1 MNLDLNLNN
10 VSIKKIMTFDHQLK
24 LEIVQAGPEIKLRD
38 YQLETIGKIESS
50 MAGEGV
56 HRILVVLPTGS
67 GKTIIAAELIRRSVD
82 RNRRIIFLAHR
93 RELVLQ
99 CSDKLGRFGID
110 HGIIMAGVKPSFIPD
125 VQVGSIQTLSMRL
138 SRGTIEPPKA
148 ELLIFDEGHHCNA
161 NTYLKIIARYP
172 DVKVIGLTATPIRG
186 DGKGLGVAK

>member
-1 MNLDLNLNN
+1 M
-10 VSIKKIMTFDHQLK
+10 MQLFNY
-24 LEIVQAGPEIKLRD
+24 EIETGDSAPEIKLRD
-38 YQLETIGKIESS
+38 YQLKTIEEVEFSLVEEVK
-50 MAGEGV
+50 AV
-56 HRILVVLPTGS
+56 LVVLPTGS
-67 GKTIIAAELIRRSVD
+67 GKTVIAAELIRRSVD
-82 RNRRIIFLAHR
+82 QNKRIIFLAHR

-99 CSDKLGRFGID
+99 CSDKLGRFGIE